1 MNNIM
6 QHEQTQT
13 EVKRGGQSFTSNGIT
28 IAGFLLFLTGV
39 ILFSIG
45 MIDILVHINSV
56 KTAALLVGGIAAYK
70 VGHMMIRHC
79 ATLRKRPE
87 RRRHLLSDNS

>member
-1 MNNIM
+1 M
-6 QHEQTQT
+6 QHEQTELKEKRSDQT
-13 EVKRGGQSFTSNGIT
+13 LTANGIT
-28 IAGFLLFLTGV
+28 IVGFMLFLSGV
-39 ILFSIG
+39 VLFAIG

-70 VGHMMIRHC
+70 GGHTMIKHC

-87 RRRHLLSDNS
+87 RRRHLLSDNT

>member
-1 MNNIM
+1 M
-6 QHEQTQT
+6 QHEQTQLK
-13 EVKRGGQSFTSNGIT
+13 EKRSDQTLTANGIT
-28 IAGFLLFLTGV
+28 IVGFMLFLSGV
-39 ILFSIG
+39 VLFAIG

-70 VGHMMIRHC
+70 VGHTMIKHC

-87 RRRHLLSDNS
+87 RRRHLLSDNT